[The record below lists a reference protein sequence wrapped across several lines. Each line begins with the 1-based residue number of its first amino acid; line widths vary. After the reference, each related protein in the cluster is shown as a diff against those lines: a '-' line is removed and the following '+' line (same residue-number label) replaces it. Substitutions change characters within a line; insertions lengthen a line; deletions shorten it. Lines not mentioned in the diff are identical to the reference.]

1 MSITDLPWHFI
12 ASASHFSY
20 SCLETLYQDYQFTC
34 SIFGF
39 APHSHIRIS
48 KVASDEFRLCI
59 SMELSQ
65 LIDENLDAFTRPP
78 AWIEDSSSSIAAKK
92 AELLH
97 Q

>member
-1 MSITDLPWHFI
+1 MSTTDLPWDFI

-20 SCLETLYQDYQFTC
+20 SCLETLYQDYQFAC
-34 SIFGF
+34 AKFGL

-65 LIDENLDAFTRPP
+65 LVDENLDAFTRSPDL
-78 AWIEDSSSSIAAKK
+78 IENSSSSIAAKK